1 MPSFLNNEVSMNNTI
16 FNTDLISGK
25 TNSTIVKISKLQ
37 NKKYRNDEKLFICD
51 GVKLFL
57 EAVEYN
63 AIIRYIVLNNNTEF
77 STEIIDKIMLC
88 KKNGVNVI
96 CVEDYIFDKLT
107 TESAPQG
114 IITVCEYL
122 YNKHSFSND
131 IKVPKENEKI
141 LILESVRDPGNMGTI
156 LRNSV
161 AFGIDRLI
169 ISSDCA
175 DIYSPKVIRSSMG
188 AIFKQNIDVCSSLE
202 QPISKLKE
210 NGKRILGAALKKNSL
225 TLGKD
230 TVSASDVF
238 ILGNE
243 GHGIS
248 DDVLDLCDNTVF
260 IPMKENTE
268 SLNVAIA
275 AAILMWEISK

>member
-1 MPSFLNNEVSMNNTI
+1 MPSFLSNEVLMNNTI

-63 AIIRYIVLNNNTEF
+63 ARIRYIVLNNNTEF
-77 STEIIDKIMLC
+77 EKEIVDKIKLC
-88 KKNGVNVI
+88 QKNGADII
-96 CVEDYIFDKLT
+96 CVQDYIFDKLT
-107 TESAPQG
+107 TENSPQG

-122 YNKHSFSND
+122 YTKHSFSND
-131 IKVPKENEKI
+131 IKLPVKNEKI
-141 LILESVRDPGNMGTI
+141 LMLESVRDPGNMGTI

-161 AFGIDRLI
+161 AFGIDRII

-188 AIFKQNIDVCSSLE
+188 AIFKQNIDVCTSLE
-202 QPISKLKE
+202 DSISKLKE
-210 NGKRILGAALKKNSL
+210 NGKRVLGAALEKNSL
-225 TLGKD
+225 TLGRDK
-230 TVSASDVF
+230 VGCEDVF
-238 ILGNE
+238 VLGNE
-243 GHGIS
+243 GHGLS
-248 DDVLDLCDNTVF
+248 QSVLELCDNTIF

>member
-1 MPSFLNNEVSMNNTI
+1 MPSFLSNEVSMNNTI

-63 AIIRYIVLNNNTEF
+63 AIIKYIVLNNNVELNA
-77 STEIIDKIMLC
+77 EVIDKVKIC
-88 KKNGVNVI
+88 QKNGASVI

-122 YNKHSFSND
+122 YKKHSFSND
-131 IKVPKENEKI
+131 IKSPEKNEKI
-141 LILESVRDPGNMGTI
+141 LVLESVRDPGNMGTI

-188 AIFKQNIDVCSSLE
+188 AIFKQKIDICIDLE
-202 QPISKLKE
+202 TPISKLKKC
-210 NGKRILGAALKKNSL
+210 GKRVLGAALEKNSL

-230 TVSASDVF
+230 NIDSNDVF
-238 ILGNE
+238 VLGNE
-243 GHGIS
+243 GHGLS
-248 DDVLDLCDNTVF
+248 KNVLDLCDNTIF